1 MRLDLSRRK
10 LLNVVG
16 KSALLMPLS
25 LLLAKTGC
33 GIQNYDAEITLQA
46 KKSGSVLQVTLDE
59 LSGVDSSWNQFKV
72 DGDSTNAMYIY
83 SIHNM
88 WGDWIF
94 EVNGNRIYANV
105 SEYRVNAGDIIVW
118 KGNFTK

>member
-1 MRLDLSRRK
+1 MKLDLSRRD

-16 KSALLMPLS
+16 KSTLLIPLS
-25 LLLAKTGC
+25 LLLVKTGC
-33 GIQNYDAEITLQA
+33 AIQDYDVEIELRAQG
-46 KKSGSVLQVTLDE
+46 SGSVLEITNDQ
-59 LSGVDSSWNQFKV
+59 LSGVDSNWNQFMMNENH
-72 DGDSTNAMYIY
+72 TNAMYIF
-83 SIHNM
+83 SIRNM

-118 KGNFTK
+118 KGNLPK